1 MPGQIRAYMIS
12 EVVGTDPWTTLEE
25 KAQAEQVSSS
35 RHCPLILLPLRPQ
48 GHRRVVLDGSPE
60 QSGCA
65 SAHPPPREAL
75 ALLALAHYWSTL
87 SKCCTVRKAGRPL
100 VPHVGWHDGWPV
112 ETAGR
117 LMARWLDIT
126 SQSAFLLSLLI
137 RVLPFCHTFPL
148 RSNNSQL
155 NSHKLNSQPCCLGLS
170 EGAHGCLPRRPPAP
184 DAPRRRDRV
193 WTC

>member
-65 SAHPPPREAL
+65 SAHPPPQEVV
-75 ALLALAHYWSTL
+75 ALLALAHHWSTL
-87 SKCCTVRKAGRPL
+87 FTTRGSKCWSKQLHPAEICTTLDGTMAGHIKGSLREDKQVASSKSKCFSTFTFVKNL
-100 VPHVGWHDGWPV
+100 CNILYRH
-112 ETAGR
+112 
-117 LMARWLDIT
+117 
-126 SQSAFLLSLLI
+126 AFS
-137 RVLPFCHTFPL
+137 F
-148 RSNNSQL
+148 
-155 NSHKLNSQPCCLGLS
+155 
-170 EGAHGCLPRRPPAP
+170 
-184 DAPRRRDRV
+184 
-193 WTC
+193 